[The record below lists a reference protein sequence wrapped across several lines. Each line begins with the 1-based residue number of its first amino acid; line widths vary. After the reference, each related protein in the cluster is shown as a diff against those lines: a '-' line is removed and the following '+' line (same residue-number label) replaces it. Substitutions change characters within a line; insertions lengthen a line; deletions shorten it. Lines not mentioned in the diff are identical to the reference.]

1 MSFNFMAAV
10 NICRDS
16 SAPRKNKVPGKIDI
30 KHVPFLYSVKL
41 EWSRMY
47 FPGLVLGQ
55 GRQEA
60 RPCGDK
66 AGSIIHSFS
75 GGVLGMFLD
84 AEYRRVNKAD
94 RGPQLSCSLKRNVR
108 DRQ

>member
-16 SAPRKNKVPGKIDI
+16 GAPRKNKVPGKIDI

-55 GRQEA
+55 GRQEKPGLVEIKQA
-60 RPCGDK
+60 
-66 AGSIIHSFS
+66 ASSIHSVEGCWACF
-75 GGVLGMFLD
+75 
-84 AEYRRVNKAD
+84 
-94 RGPQLSCSLKRNVR
+94 
-108 DRQ
+108 